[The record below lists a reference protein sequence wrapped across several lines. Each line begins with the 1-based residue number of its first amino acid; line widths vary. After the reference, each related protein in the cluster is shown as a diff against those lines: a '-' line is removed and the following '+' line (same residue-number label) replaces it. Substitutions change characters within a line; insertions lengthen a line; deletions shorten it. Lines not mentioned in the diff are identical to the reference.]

1 MAAAARKSKKNL
13 EKNMRGIPLPSVVVS
28 YSAERRFVAVMPACQ
43 NTKHP
48 EGFYAVDEEL
58 EDASYTRQVGLRLRG
73 VRRSKRLSLHDVEV
87 ASDKEFKASVLGAYE
102 RGERAISVP
111 RLQRLASFYGVAVD
125 QLLPPIDLPGS
136 DPESL
141 DRRVPGRGITI
152 DLIRLEAM
160 SSHEANLLNRY
171 VSMIKTQRSGFSG
184 SALTIRREDLNAL
197 AVLLETDPESV
208 KERMSGF
215 GANLAS

>member
-1 MAAAARKSKKNL
+1 VQIVSSPTKRPVHAVHFRKAGTPARH
-13 EKNMRGIPLPSVVVS
+13 
-28 YSAERRFVAVMPACQ
+28 

-125 QLLPPIDLPGS
+125 QLLPPIDVPGL
-136 DPESL
+136 DADAL

-160 SSHEANLLNRY
+160 SSQEANLLNRY

-184 SALTIRREDLNAL
+184 TALTIRREDLNAL

>member
-1 MAAAARKSKKNL
+1 M
-13 EKNMRGIPLPSVVVS
+13 
-28 YSAERRFVAVMPACQ
+28 
-43 NTKHP
+43 
-48 EGFYAVDEEL
+48 DDEL

-87 ASDKEFKASVLGAYE
+87 SSDKEFKASVLGAYE

-125 QLLPPIDLPGS
+125 QLLPPIDIGS
-136 DPESL
+136 GSEVESL

-160 SSHEANLLNRY
+160 SSQEATLLNRY
-171 VSMIKTQRSGFSG
+171 VSMIRMQRNGFTG

-197 AVLLETDPESV
+197 AVLLESDPDSV
-208 KERMSGF
+208 KERITGLGF
-215 GANLAS
+215 NLAR